1 MSEQDEL
8 DQLERQLDAAFAATR
23 PRRDFEDELWAR
35 LHPRRRWLPAAPAWL
50 LPLAGA
56 VAGVSIVLVA
66 GVTLLTLARI
76 GGGHAGGTA
85 SAPIGTSQGA
95 AGSAA
100 DGSRAAP
107 LAPQAAAAL
116 PYGQLPTPPA
126 AGVAQIAVDGRMT
139 PVAAGATIRTVI
151 GSPPQPGPMISVFRY
166 DASAGPPSGAIVEP
180 SALPPGL
187 TSRPYPSR
195 PATDAV
201 GAAIE
206 RASASGAP
214 SAGLVT
220 LTQVRLV
227 YVAVVA
233 GGQGYLEPAY
243 LFTGRYENGGAAA
256 TAQVLVPALAA
267 NALR

>member
-1 MSEQDEL
+1 VSEQDEL

-35 LHPRRRWLPAAPAWL
+35 LQPRRRWLPAAPAWL

-66 GVTLLTLARI
+66 GITLLTLARI
-76 GGGHAGGTA
+76 GGGHSGGTA
-85 SAPIGTSQGA
+85 SAPVGTSQGA

-100 DGSRAAP
+100 DSRTAP

-116 PYGQLPTPPA
+116 PYGQLPPPPA

-139 PVAAGATIRTVI
+139 QVPAGAAIRTVI

-166 DASAGPPSGAIVEP
+166 DAGAGPPSGAIVEP

-201 GAAIE
+201 GAAID
-206 RASASGAP
+206 RASASGAQ

-243 LFTGRYENGGAAA
+243 LFTGRYENGAAAA